1 METAI
6 PFSRAVRRA
15 KEAGGAALLF
25 YEGGGAPLP
34 SLVGP
39 ETRQVSLFIG
49 PEGGFAPEEVS
60 LAQEN
65 GLQPATLGP
74 RILRTETAPVAAL
87 AAIMLC
93 TRNLG
98 GNA

>member
-1 METAI
+1 M
-6 PFSRAVRRA
+6 
-15 KEAGGAALLF
+15 KGAARRCP
-25 YEGGGAPLP
+25 A
-34 SLVGP
+34 LVGP
-39 ETRQVSLFIG
+39 ETRRVSLFIG
-49 PEGGFAPEEVS
+49 PEGGFAPEEVT

-87 AAIMLC
+87 AARRSCSC
-93 TRNLG
+93 TGNLG

>member
-1 METAI
+1 M
-6 PFSRAVRRA
+6 
-15 KEAGGAALLF
+15 
-25 YEGGGAPLP
+25 
-34 SLVGP
+34 
-39 ETRQVSLFIG
+39 SLFIG
-49 PEGGFAPEEVS
+49 PEGGSAPEEVT

-93 TRNLG
+93 TGNLG